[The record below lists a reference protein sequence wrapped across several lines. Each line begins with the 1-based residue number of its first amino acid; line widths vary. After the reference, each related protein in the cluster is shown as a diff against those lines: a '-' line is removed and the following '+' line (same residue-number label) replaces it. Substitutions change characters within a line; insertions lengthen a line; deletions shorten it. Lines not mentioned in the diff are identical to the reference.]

1 MTALP
6 VVDLGMTTPLCSYRN
21 LRGLL
26 GPHASKER
34 LSSALDGSTT
44 LQQAA
49 NKYFRSLF
57 TTTDNDSASSLSDFR
72 LKKDPTC
79 APFQREVEPF
89 PARISFIKSWPL
101 DILVRC
107 ATYLD
112 FEDLVAFSST
122 CKSMRDVITKDRYY
136 SELLWSQLMEFY
148 GYISKAPAP
157 RIASQDQMIVCG
169 GKIVGGKLKDDLC
182 VVDDKLRVATTNSGG
197 LSCYFI
203 QFCQFFSLEKNLGCI
218 SCGALGCVPVIY
230 GFPSQQLLEHFRQ
243 KKLKFGGDNLIEG
256 LACWSCSSCNLQL
269 YAYPWKIFVF
279 KTTGNGVQES
289 GRARYRGARAIPW
302 SFGTPP

>member
-6 VVDLGMTTPLCSYRN
+6 VVDLGLTTPLCSYRN

-34 LSSALDGSTT
+34 LSQALDGSTT

-57 TTTDNDSASSLSDFR
+57 TTDNDGAASLSDFR
-72 LKKDPTC
+72 LKKDPNS
-79 APFQREVEPF
+79 FQREVDPF
-89 PARISFIKSWPL
+89 PARIYFKKTWPL
-101 DILVRC
+101 DIVVRC
-107 ATYLD
+107 ATFLD
-112 FEDLVAFSST
+112 FEDLLAFSTT
-122 CKSMRDVITKDRYY
+122 CKSMREVVTRDRYY
-136 SELLWSQLMEFY
+136 SELLWSQLLEY
-148 GYISKAPAP
+148 HGYISKAPAP
-157 RIASQDQMIVCG
+157 LIASPDRMIVCG
-169 GKIVGGKLKDDLC
+169 GKIVGGEPGNLC
-182 VVDDKLRVATTNSGG
+182 VVDDKLRVLTTNSSSGG
-197 LSCYFI
+197 LSCFFT
-203 QFCQFFSLEKNLGCI
+203 QFAQFFSLEKNLGCI
-218 SCGALGCVPVIY
+218 RCGALGCVPVIY

-256 LACWSCSSCNLQL
+256 LACWSCSSCNLQV

-279 KTTGNGVQES
+279 KTTISGNGVQES